1 MIIKYFTDNDL
12 YKFTTMNAIQKLY
25 PNAMVRYSF
34 INRGKTV
41 FPPGFGARLKQE
53 IEGMAKLA
61 LSGDEE
67 KFIMSRCY
75 YFDPVFVD
83 LLKGFRYNP
92 AEVMVEQSCGDLI
105 ITIEGMWYR
114 TVLWEVPVLAIV
126 SELFYIM
133 NGDQPSDVEEKAKSK
148 ALGMKEMNA
157 EYSDFGTRRRFSF
170 DVHDRVISTLK
181 DYSGDY
187 FKGTSNVFLA
197 MKYDIFP
204 IGTHPHEWFMFHGSQ
219 FGYRSANETALDA
232 WVEVYKGYLGTAL
245 SDTYTTDNFFASF
258 STLHAKLFDG
268 IRQDSG
274 DPLLF
279 TDRAIE
285 FYKSKRTDPAT
296 KTIVFSDALNM
307 EKVSMI
313 RKHVNG
319 RIHDVY
325 GIGTYLSND
334 TGIKPL
340 NIVIKLTSAR
350 LRRQDEFQNCVKLSD
365 DPAKYV
371 GDEEEIYL
379 CRKMLG
385 LHQPV

>member
-1 MIIKYFTDNDL
+1 MILKHFTDNDL

-41 FPPGFGARLKQE
+41 FPPGFGSKLKHE
-53 IEGMAKLA
+53 IDSMADII
-61 LSGDEE
+61 LSADEE
-67 KFIMSRCY
+67 KFIISRCY

-83 LLKGFRYNP
+83 LLKGFRYDP
-92 AEVMVEQSCGDLI
+92 REVNVEQSGGELRI
-105 ITIEGMWYR
+105 VIEGLWYR
-114 TVLWEVPVLAIV
+114 TVLWEVPILAMI
-126 SELFYIM
+126 SELYYIM
-133 NGDQPSDVEEKAKSK
+133 AGDKPSGVQDKARTK
-148 ALGMKEMNA
+148 ALRMKEMKA

-170 DVHDRVISTLK
+170 DVHDTVIRTLK
-181 DYSGDY
+181 EYSGDY

-204 IGTHPHEWFMFHGSQ
+204 IGTHPHEWFMFHGAQ
-219 FGYRSANETALDA
+219 FGYRSANEKALDA
-232 WVEVYKGYLGTAL
+232 WADVYKGYLGTAL
-245 SDTYTTDNFFASF
+245 SDTYTTENFFASF

-307 EKVSMI
+307 DRIDQI

-340 NIVIKLTSAR
+340 NIVIKMTGAKLK
-350 LRRQDEFQNCVKLSD
+350 RQDKYHNCVKLSD
-365 DPAKYV
+365 DPGKYV
-371 GDEEEIYL
+371 GDEEEIYM

-385 LHQPV
+385 LE